1 MTLSHQ
7 SVDENIRNI
16 DSSTAFS
23 RKPVLIG
30 IDWGSSNVRVA
41 LIDAQGG
48 LIDRRESA
56 AGVFTV
62 QEGRYAEALLPLCFD
77 WIAQHC
83 VPLLAC
89 GMIGSRQGIVD
100 VPYVTCPTSADH
112 LARQLGQVE
121 LSIAQGSC
129 TKQVAKLFIV
139 PGLNTG
145 SHDKGWDVLRGEET
159 QLYGVPASSARLF
172 VLPGTHSK
180 WMSRNASNQIESF
193 QTYMTGELYELLRNH
208 SSLSRVMALAQWSPE
223 VFKQGVAEARVDAL
237 ENLLFRVRT
246 AGLIGRFQA
255 HELPDYLSG
264 LLIGAEVKV
273 GLSRFSQELK
283 NTPIPLLGSAQLTQ
297 RYATA
302 FTHFGQGVMEI
313 SEDAVFSGLLLI
325 ARAAGLL
332 DCSAATN

>member
-1 MTLSHQ
+1 MALPNQ
-7 SVDENIRNI
+7 SVDAGMRNI
-16 DSSTAFS
+16 DSSTAS
-23 RKPVLIG
+23 ARKPVLIG
-30 IDWGSSNVRVA
+30 IDWGSSNLRVA
-41 LIDAQGG
+41 LLDAQGG

-62 QEGRYAEALLPLCFD
+62 QAGRYAEALFPLCLD
-77 WIAQHC
+77 WIAQHR

-100 VPYVTCPTSADH
+100 VPYVTCPTSADD

-121 LSIAQGSC
+121 LPTAEGDF
-129 TKQVAKLFIV
+129 TKQAVKLFIV

-145 SHDKGWDVLRGEET
+145 SHDRGWDVLRGEET

-180 WMSRNASNQIESF
+180 WMSRNASGQIESF

-208 SSLSRVMALAQWSPE
+208 SSLSRVMAPARWSLE
-223 VFKQGVAEARVDAL
+223 VFEQGVAEARVGAL
-237 ENLLFRVRT
+237 ENLLFRVRA
-246 AGLIGRFQA
+246 AGLMGRFQA

-264 LLIGAEVKV
+264 LLIGAEVKA
-273 GLSRFSQELK
+273 GLSQFSQEVK
-283 NTPIPLLGSAQLTQ
+283 NTSIPLLGSAQLTQ

-302 FTHFGQGVMEI
+302 FTQFGQAVTEMPG
-313 SEDAVFSGLLLI
+313 DAVFSGLLLI

-332 DCSAATN
+332 DRSVATN